1 MTMSQVHSGP
11 YLYGLDVGG
20 TKIEMAIF
28 DQGFNLVHS
37 WRIPTPTQNYAEFL
51 DAVAGL
57 VKQADEKYQGVSLG
71 IGMPGIIDK
80 YGKVKSANVPCA
92 TGRYI
97 EQDLKHKLQ
106 RELHVAND
114 CRLFA
119 LSEAHGGAGEGMASV
134 YGAIL
139 GTGAAGGLYLQGKL
153 LESWQNIIGEY
164 GHVSASAAVITK
176 YKLPIYQCGCGLLGC
191 YEAYIAG
198 PGLGRLFQHFGAQSA
213 DSKLFVEQLRMGN
226 DIACKTFEC
235 YMELLGAAFANLVL
249 SYDPDVIVMGGGLS
263 KVPEIIQALPK
274 AIEEYLFTEVKVPP
288 IKLAE
293 FGDSSGVRGA
303 AILAAQWQEC

>member
-1 MTMSQVHSGP
+1 MTMSQADSGP

-57 VKQADEKYQGVSLG
+57 VKQADEKYLGVSLG
-71 IGMPGIIDK
+71 VGMPGIIDK

-92 TGRYI
+92 TGHYI

-106 RELHVAND
+106 RQLHVAND
-114 CRLFA
+114 CHLFA
-119 LSEAHGGAGEGMASV
+119 LSEANGGAGQGMASV

-139 GTGAAGGLYLQGKL
+139 GTGAAGGFCLQGKL
-153 LESWQNIIGEY
+153 LQSWQNISGEY
-164 GHVSASAAVITK
+164 GHIGASAAVVNK
-176 YKLPIYQCGCGLLGC
+176 YKLPVYQCGCGLMGC

-198 PGLGRLFQHFGAQSA
+198 PGLGRLFQHFGAHST
-213 DSKLFVEQLRMGN
+213 DSKAYVEQLRAGN
-226 DIACKTFEC
+226 GVAGKTFEC
-235 YMELLGAAFANLVL
+235 HMDLLGAAFANLVL

-263 KVPEIIQALPK
+263 KIPEIIQALPE
-274 AIEEYLFTEVKVPP
+274 AIGQHLFTGVEVPA